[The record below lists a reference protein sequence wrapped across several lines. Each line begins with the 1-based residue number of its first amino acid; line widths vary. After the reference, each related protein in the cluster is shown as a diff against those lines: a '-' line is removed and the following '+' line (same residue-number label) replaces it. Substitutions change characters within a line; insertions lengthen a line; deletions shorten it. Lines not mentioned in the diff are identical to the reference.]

1 MGLSHTRPKLFLY
14 EYCANHSLKPIT
26 RIDVCVEHVT
36 ASLKIGSK
44 NMPPL
49 YTSNLL
55 LSRMQ
60 FQECTV
66 SAKKT
71 MMCIGLN

>member
-1 MGLSHTRPKLFLY
+1 MNIVRTIHLNP
-14 EYCANHSLKPIT
+14 SLEST
-26 RIDVCVEHVT
+26 SALQHVT

-44 NMPPL
+44 NIPPL
-49 YTSNLL
+49 YISNLL